1 LLPPPPP
8 YAPPTLDKNLLF
20 TQYPR
25 WASIYED
32 LVMFAQGLMMCQS
45 TGNTLPLW
53 AHNEML
59 GEHSRDASIIAHP
72 LYLIASAAVAVFRDE
87 SEGTLEV
94 PAYGSK

>member
-1 LLPPPPP
+1 
-8 YAPPTLDKNLLF
+8 
-20 TQYPR
+20 
-25 WASIYED
+25 
-32 LVMFAQGLMMCQS
+32 
-45 TGNTLPLW
+45 
-53 AHNEML
+53 ML